1 MKKNIRYHII
11 TLPRLTKRFIVILV
25 DTFLAVVSVW
35 LAFYLRVGDFLP
47 LFTQTAE
54 HFPLS
59 AVIGAIVI
67 SIPIFIFMGLYRTVF
82 RYSGG
87 PALIAV
93 VKACALH
100 GLVFG
105 TIFTVININGVP
117 RTIGIIQPIIL
128 FILLAISRISARLWL
143 GGLYDEKLKQ
153 NKKPRAL
160 IYGAGAAGR
169 ELTAALTHNVG
180 FKVVGFLDD
189 DKSLHGRKI
198 LGLNVYDPY
207 TLNNIIKK
215 MNISEVMLAMP
226 SVGRQRRNKILSK
239 LRASNIAVRTLPSF
253 SDLANGRVT
262 VNDIRELS
270 IDDILGRDIVTPDPK
285 LMTADINE
293 KVVLVTGAGGSI
305 GGEICKQIIKQKP
318 STLLLYEQSEFAL
331 YSILGH
337 LETALQDHGS
347 DVKCLLIPILGSVTN
362 KSLLAKTFIKYHPH
376 TIYHAAAYKHV
387 PLVESNPFE
396 GIQNNVFGTLFCAE
410 EAIKTEVKKFV
421 LVSTDKAVRPTNVM
435 GASKRISEML
445 LQALTEEKVSTT
457 FAMVRF
463 GNVLN
468 SSGSVVPLFR
478 DQIKSGGPVTVTNEH
493 ATRYFMTISEAAEL
507 VIQAG
512 AMTQNKLPKN
522 SAPLYLLDM
531 GLPIKIYDLAKR
543 MIELSG
549 LSLISDENSDG
560 DIEINIIGLRPGE
573 KLFEELL
580 IGDDA
585 INTSHPKIKVASE
598 TFLRWDALKF
608 HLEQLE
614 TSVANSDLNLLHAVL
629 VKLVTGYHPKSN

>member
-1 MKKNIRYHII
+1 MRHYII
-11 TLPRLTKRFIVILV
+11 ALPRLTKRLIVMLV
-25 DTFLAVVSVW
+25 DALLAVVAVW

-59 AVIGAIVI
+59 AVIGAVTI
-67 SIPIFIFMGLYRTVF
+67 SIPIFMVMGLYRTVF

-93 VKACALH
+93 GQACALY
-100 GLVFG
+100 GLAFG
-105 TIFTVININGVP
+105 TIFTVISINGVP
-117 RTIGIIQPIIL
+117 RTIGIIQPMLL
-128 FILLAISRISARLWL
+128 FILLASSRVSARLWL
-143 GGLYDEKLKQ
+143 GRLYDEHLKQ
-153 NKKPRAL
+153 NMMPRAL

-169 ELTAALTHNVG
+169 ELAAALAHNVG
-180 FKVVGFLDD
+180 VKVMGFLDD

-198 LGLNVYDPY
+198 RDLNVYDPN
-207 TLNNIIKK
+207 TISNITRKK
-215 MNISEVMLAMP
+215 NISEVMLAMP

-239 LRASNIAVRTLPSF
+239 LSMANIAVRTLPSY
-253 SDLANGRVT
+253 SDLAHGRVT

-270 IDDILGRDIVTPDPK
+270 IDDILGRDIVTPDLE
-285 LMTADINE
+285 LMNADINE

-305 GGEICKQIIKQKP
+305 GGELCKQIIKQKP
-318 STLLLYEQSEFAL
+318 SKLLLYEQSEFAL

-337 LETALQDHGS
+337 LETALQDY
-347 DVKCLLIPILGSVTN
+347 DVDDRCSLVPILGSVSN
-362 KSLLAKTFIKYHPH
+362 KSLLAKTFKEYNPH

-387 PLVESNPFE
+387 PLVERNPFE

-410 EAIKTEVKKFV
+410 AAIKADVKKFV
-421 LVSTDKAVRPTNVM
+421 LISTDKAVRPTNVM
-435 GASKRISEML
+435 GASKRIAEML
-445 LQALTEEKVSTT
+445 LQAFTEEKVSTT

-463 GNVLN
+463 GNVLD

-478 DQIKSGGPVTVTNEH
+478 DQIKSGGPVTVTH
-493 ATRYFMTISEAAEL
+493 KDVTRYFMTISEAAQL

-512 AMTQNKLPKN
+512 AMTENISSKN

-531 GLPIKIYDLAKR
+531 GSPIKIYDLAKR

-549 LSLISDENSDG
+549 LGLISDENSDG
-560 DIEINIIGLRPGE
+560 DIEINITGLRPGE

-580 IGDDA
+580 IGEAA
-585 INTSHPKIKVASE
+585 INTPHPKIKVASE
-598 TFLRWDALKF
+598 AFLRWGKLRG

-614 TSVANSDLNLLHAVL
+614 TSVANSDLDLLHAVL
-629 VKLVTGYHPKSN
+629 VELVSGYHPKSN

>member
-1 MKKNIRYHII
+1 MRHFII
-11 TLPRLTKRFIVILV
+11 ALPRLAKRLIVMLV
-25 DTFLAVVSVW
+25 DTLLAVVAVW

-47 LFTQTAE
+47 LFTQTTE

-59 AVIGAIVI
+59 AIIGAVTI
-67 SIPIFIFMGLYRTVF
+67 STPIFMVMGLYRTVF

-93 VKACALH
+93 GQACALY

-105 TIFTVININGVP
+105 TLFTVISINGVP
-117 RTIGIIQPIIL
+117 RTIGIIQPMLL
-128 FILLAISRISARLWL
+128 FILLAGSRVSARLWL
-143 GGLYDEKLKQ
+143 GGLYDEQLKQ
-153 NKKPRAL
+153 NMMPRAL
-160 IYGAGAAGR
+160 IYGAGEAGR
-169 ELTAALTHNVG
+169 ELAAALAHNISI
-180 FKVVGFLDD
+180 KVVGFLDD

-198 LGLNVYDPY
+198 RGLNVYDPN
-207 TLNNIIKK
+207 TISNITRKK
-215 MNISEVMLAMP
+215 NISEVMLAMP

-239 LRASNIAVRTLPSF
+239 LSMANIAVRTLPSY
-253 SDLANGRVT
+253 SDLARGRVT

-270 IDDILGRDIVTPDPK
+270 IDDILGRDIVTPDLE
-285 LMTADINE
+285 LMNADING

-305 GGEICKQIIKQKP
+305 GGELCKQIIKQKP
-318 STLLLYEQSEFAL
+318 SKLLLYEQSEFAL
-331 YSILGH
+331 YSILGL
-337 LETALQDHGS
+337 LETTLQDYDADARCS
-347 DVKCLLIPILGSVTN
+347 LMPILGYVTN
-362 KSLLAKTFIKYHPH
+362 KNLLAKTFKKYNPH

-410 EAIKTEVKKFV
+410 AAIEADAKKFV
-421 LVSTDKAVRPTNVM
+421 LISTDKAVRPTNVM
-435 GASKRISEML
+435 GASKRIAEML
-445 LQALTEEKVSTT
+445 LQAFTEQKVSTI

-463 GNVLN
+463 GNVLD

-478 DQIKSGGPVTVTNEH
+478 DQIKSGGPVTVTH
-493 ATRYFMTISEAAEL
+493 MHVTRYFMTISEAAQL

-512 AMTQNKLPKN
+512 AMTQSKSLKN

-531 GLPIKIYDLAKR
+531 GSPIKIYDLAKR

-560 DIEINIIGLRPGE
+560 DIEINITGLRPGE
-573 KLFEELL
+573 KLHEELL
-580 IGDDA
+580 IGEAA
-585 INTSHPKIKVASE
+585 INTPHPKIKVASE
-598 TFLRWDALKF
+598 AFLRWDTLRD

-614 TSVANSDLNLLHAVL
+614 TSVANSDLDLLHAVL
-629 VKLVTGYHPKSN
+629 VKLVSGYQPKSN